1 MTAEAQVMEM
11 SGLYG
16 PYTCHE
22 HVLQRIWAEQEFAT
36 GEART
41 TDGAVVEVMDPG
53 KWNPLG
59 GPDFRAAT
67 LRIGGHMVVGDVE
80 VHFRA
85 EDWEAHGHER
95 DAAYAHVILH
105 VVLFPPVTGRAQS
118 VRRPTLVLLPLL
130 LRDLEEIASDVA
142 LRQVTGRLDREA
154 WDDLH
159 ALPPAERRRRLHRLA
174 GDRWEQKVRYAATR
188 IRQLGWAKAAHQTA
202 LEIMGYRFN
211 RAQMLRVAERHPL
224 VDWTDAGCAARAYE
238 ELSGQWHLQG
248 LRPANHPKARLR
260 QYNAWVRAVRD
271 WPDRLANLHLPAD
284 DRCPDPPAA
293 VRNARRQLKVTELR
307 QRLSR
312 EITGGA
318 VGGAR
323 LDNIVCDGLLPLM
336 AARGGKG
343 GFGLWFCWPLGDAPE
358 ALKSALRSLG
368 LARGRAE
375 PASHGWGQALLA
387 WMLQAGARANR

>member
-1 MTAEAQVMEM
+1 MEM

-22 HVLQRIWAEQEFAT
+22 HVLQHIWAEQEFD
-36 GEART
+36 GDQART
-41 TDGAVVEVMDPG
+41 TDGAFVEVLDPG
-53 KWNPLG
+53 KWNALG

-67 LRIGGHMVVGDVE
+67 LRIGGEKLVGDVE

-95 DAAYAHVILH
+95 DVAYAQVILH
-105 VVLFPPVTGRAQS
+105 VVLFPPVTRRAGP

-154 WDDLH
+154 WDDLR
-159 ALPPAERRRRLHRLA
+159 ALPPAERRQRLHGLA
-174 GDRWEQKVRYAATR
+174 VNRWEQKVGYAAAR
-188 IRQLGWAKAAHQTA
+188 IRKLGWTKAAHQTA
-202 LEIMGYRFN
+202 VEILGYRYN

-224 VDWTDAGCAARAYE
+224 RDWTDAGCAALAYE

-248 LRPANHPKARLR
+248 SRPANHPKARLR
-260 QYNAWVRAVRD
+260 QYNTWVRAVPD
-271 WPDRLANLHLPAD
+271 WPDRLAALHLPVVD
-284 DRCPDPPAA
+284 QCQELPGS
-293 VRNARRQLKVTELR
+293 VREARRQLKVTELR
-307 QRLSR
+307 RRLSR
-312 EITGGA
+312 EIAGGA

-323 LDNIVCDGLLPLM
+323 LDNIVCDGLLPLL
-336 AARGGKG
+336 AAKTGKTAL
-343 GFGLWFCWPLGDAPE
+343 GLWFCWPMGDAPKV
-358 ALKSALRSLG
+358 LKSALSLLG
-368 LARGRAE
+368 LARGQEE

-387 WMLQAGARANR
+387 WTLQAEVRANR